1 MMAAQNSSQ
10 FTYQECLITDLPT
23 EVQHQIL
30 IIGSYV
36 FRPLCFILAFLSLV
50 LNTLVIIVVARN
62 RSLQHPSM
70 VMICSLAV
78 TDVIFSLYSMYRYI
92 EIFTHQ
98 RMCPK
103 SHPLHSAFSAL
114 CSHATLG
121 NLAVISRDRYMAVL
135 SPWWYRNHAT
145 KPRAFKK
152 LCIPWLI
159 SVVTSVVVYFS
170 RTLGGV
176 YKPLAQ
182 TLTLVHFAFC
192 VIFIIFCYLS
202 IYTRKPIEVQN
213 PNDSLFKKEKRLT
226 NTVAWVLLILLLTY
240 FPALLFP
247 MLLFVKGFKNF
258 LPFRP
263 YYIIFIQLN
272 GALNPLLNFGRS
284 KKMRKAIRD
293 LFKCI
298 LQVQPLSFVNNNND
312 YNNSNANNNNNN
324 NNSNNNN
331 NNNNNNNSNN
341 SNNSNN

>member
-10 FTYQECLITDLPT
+10 FTYQECLITELPT

-30 IIGSYV
+30 NFGSYV
-36 FRPLCFILAFLSLV
+36 FRPLCFIVAFLSLV

-92 EIFTHQ
+92 EIFTHEQ
-98 RMCPK
+98 MCPK

-121 NLAVISRDRYMAVL
+121 NLAVISGDRYMAVR

-159 SVVTSVVVYFS
+159 SVVTAVVVYFS

-240 FPALLFP
+240 FPSASFP
-247 MLLFVKGFKNF
+247 NAFV
-258 LPFRP
+258 
-263 YYIIFIQLN
+263 
-272 GALNPLLNFGRS
+272 
-284 KKMRKAIRD
+284 RKRI
-293 LFKCI
+293 
-298 LQVQPLSFVNNNND
+298 
-312 YNNSNANNNNNN
+312 
-324 NNSNNNN
+324 
-331 NNNNNNNSNN
+331 
-341 SNNSNN
+341 